1 MSENERM
8 KNTQLVMLALLMISG
23 RLIAQD
29 STGIVRDTIKT
40 DTIVS
45 VNEPVTLDLVDESWK
60 KNQPVYKL
68 KLAIDLPVTLVTTAT
83 TLFGF
88 SKIYN
93 KERLTVDE
101 VESLDPRNVTRY
113 DRSATRHYSESAT
126 KVANML
132 FYGSQP
138 LPVIFLLDKRT
149 RKDFPKLAL
158 LYLEAMGATGVPYVS
173 AVYFGDR
180 YRPYTYNPETPM
192 DFKLR
197 GGSRNSFYAGHPALV
212 ATSTFFIA
220 TVFADY
226 HPESR
231 CKWLFYTLAG
241 AATAG
246 TAIGRYLGGRHFPSD
261 LIIGVAMGTAS
272 GLIIPRIHRNKD
284 LAKRKTAIMPFF
296 GESNGLTLVHKF

>member
-1 MSENERM
+1 MSEIERM
-8 KNTQLVMLALLMISG
+8 KNTLLPMLVALLISG
-23 RLIAQD
+23 HLIAQD
-29 STGIVRDTIKT
+29 STGMVRDTIKS

-45 VNEPVTLDLVDESWK
+45 VNEPVSNSIIEEFPK
-60 KNQPVYKL
+60 KKEPVYKI
-68 KLAIDLPVTLVTTAT
+68 KPAIDIPITAVTTAA

-93 KERLTVDE
+93 KERLTIDE
-101 VESLDPRNVTRY
+101 VESLDPRNINRF
-113 DRSATRHYSESAT
+113 DRPATRQYSESAT
-126 KVANML
+126 RVANML

-138 LPVIFLLDKRT
+138 LPIIFLLDKKT

-158 LYLEAMGATGVPYVS
+158 LYLEAMGATGVPYVT

-212 ATSTFFIA
+212 ATSTFFMA
-220 TVFADY
+220 TVFSDY

-231 CKWLFYTLAG
+231 FKWLFYTLAG

-261 LIIGVAMGTAS
+261 LIIGVTMGTAS

-284 LAKRKTAIMPFF
+284 LSKRKTAVMPFF
-296 GESNGLTLVHKF
+296 GESNGLTVVHKF

>member
-8 KNTQLVMLALLMISG
+8 KNTLLPILAILLISN

-29 STGIVRDTIKT
+29 STVMVQDTLKT
-40 DTIVS
+40 ATIVS
-45 VNEPVTLDLVDESWK
+45 VNEPVTNATIDESWK
-60 KNQPVYKL
+60 KKQPVYRL
-68 KLAIDLPVTLVTTAT
+68 KPAIDIPVTAVTTAIS
-83 TLFGF
+83 LFGF

-93 KERLTVDE
+93 KDHLTVAQ
-101 VESLDPRNVTRY
+101 VESLDPKTINRF
-113 DRSATRHYSESAT
+113 DRPATRHYSESAT
-126 KVANML
+126 KVANLL

-138 LPVIFLLDKRT
+138 LPVIFLLDKKT

-158 LYLEAMGATGVPYVS
+158 LYLEAMGATGVPYVT

-220 TVFADY
+220 TVFSDY

-231 CKWLFYTLAG
+231 VKWLFYSLAG
-241 AATAG
+241 AATA
-246 TAIGRYLGGRHFPSD
+246 TAAIGRYLGGRHFPSD
-261 LIIGVAMGTAS
+261 LIIGVTMGTAS

-284 LAKRKTAIMPFF
+284 ITKRKTAIMPFF

>member
-1 MSENERM
+1 MSEYERM
-8 KNTQLVMLALLMISG
+8 KNTLLPMLVALLMSSH
-23 RLIAQD
+23 LFAQD
-29 STGIVRDTIKT
+29 STGMIRDTIKT

-45 VNEPVTLDLVDESWK
+45 VNEPVSKVTIDESPK
-60 KNQPVYKL
+60 MKGPVYKL
-68 KLAIDLPVTLVTTAT
+68 KLPIDIPVTAVTTAT

-101 VESLDPRNVTRY
+101 VESLDPQTVNSF
-113 DRSATRHYSESAT
+113 DRSATRHYSEKAT
-126 KVANML
+126 KVADAL

-138 LPVIFLLDKRT
+138 LPLIFLLDKRT
-149 RKDFPKLAL
+149 RKDFPKLVL
-158 LYLEAMGATGVPYVS
+158 LYLETMGVTGVPYVT

-180 YRPYTYNPETPM
+180 YRPYTYNPEAPM

-212 ATSTFFIA
+212 ATSTFFMA

-231 CKWLFYTLAG
+231 FKWLFYTLAG

-261 LIIGVAMGTAS
+261 LIIGVTMGTAS

-284 LAKRKTAIMPFF
+284 LANRKTVVMPFF
-296 GESNGLTLVHKF
+296 GESNGLTLVRKF

>member
-8 KNTQLVMLALLMISG
+8 KNTLLPMLAMLLFCN

-29 STGIVRDTIKT
+29 STVLVQDTLKT
-40 DTIVS
+40 PTIVS
-45 VNEPVTLDLVDESWK
+45 VNEPVTNVTIDESRIK
-60 KNQPVYKL
+60 KQPVYKI
-68 KLAIDLPVTLVTTAT
+68 KPAIDIPVTAVTTAY

-93 KERLTVDE
+93 KERLTVSE
-101 VESLDPRNVTRY
+101 VESLDPRTVNRF
-113 DRSATRHYSESAT
+113 DRPATRQYSESAT

-158 LYLEAMGATGVPYVS
+158 LYLEAMGATGVPYTT

-231 CKWLFYTLAG
+231 VKWLFYTLAG
-241 AATAG
+241 TATTA

-261 LIIGVAMGTAS
+261 IIIGVTMGTAS

-284 LAKRKTAIMPFF
+284 ITKRKTAIMPFF

>member
-1 MSENERM
+1 MSEYERM
-8 KNTQLVMLALLMISG
+8 KNTLLPMLVALVFSSP
-23 RLIAQD
+23 LIAQD
-29 STGIVRDTIKT
+29 STGMVRDTIKT

-45 VNEPVTLDLVDESWK
+45 VNEPVSNSTIDVSGIK
-60 KNQPVYKL
+60 KEPVYKV
-68 KLAIDLPVTLVTTAT
+68 KLAIDLPVTAVTTAV

-93 KERLTVDE
+93 KRPLTVDE
-101 VESLDPRNVTRY
+101 VEALNPQNVNSF

-126 KVANML
+126 KVANTL

-138 LPVIFLLDKRT
+138 LALVFLLDKRT

-231 CKWLFYTLAG
+231 VKWLFYTLAG

-261 LIIGVAMGTAS
+261 IIIGVTMGTAS
-272 GLIIPRIHRNKD
+272 GLIIPRIHRNKN
-284 LAKRKTAIMPFF
+284 LANRKTAIMPFF

>member
-1 MSENERM
+1 MSEYERM
-8 KNTQLVMLALLMISG
+8 KNTLLPMMVALLMSS
-23 RLIAQD
+23 RLFAQD
-29 STGIVRDTIKT
+29 STGMIRDTVKT

-45 VNEPVTLDLVDESWK
+45 VNEPVSKITIDESPK
-60 KNQPVYKL
+60 KKEFIYKL
-68 KLAIDLPVTLVTTAT
+68 KPGIDIPITALTTAT

-101 VESLDPRNVTRY
+101 VESLDPRNVNRF
-113 DRSATRHYSESAT
+113 DRSATRHYDDKAES
-126 KVANML
+126 VANIL

-138 LPVIFLLDKRT
+138 LPIIFLLDKKT

-158 LYLEAMGATGVPYVS
+158 LYLEAMGATGVPYVT

-180 YRPYTYNPETPM
+180 YRPYTYNPSTPI

-220 TVFADY
+220 TVFSDY
-226 HPESR
+226 HPESHF
-231 CKWLFYTLAG
+231 KWLFYTLAG

-261 LIIGVAMGTAS
+261 LIIGVTMGTAS

-296 GESNGLTLVHKF
+296 GQSNGLTLVRKF

>member
-1 MSENERM
+1 M
-8 KNTQLVMLALLMISG
+8 KRFVPMMLACMVSIQLFSQDTTMIS
-23 RLIAQD
+23 R
-29 STGIVRDTIKT
+29 

-45 VNEPVTLDLVDESWK
+45 VNEPVTSALVDETFPK
-60 KNQPVYKL
+60 KEPVYKL
-68 KLAIDLPVTLVTTAT
+68 KPAIDIPVTAITTAT
-83 TLFGF
+83 TLLGF
-88 SKIYN
+88 SKIYS
-93 KERLTVDE
+93 KRRLTEEE
-101 VESLDPRNVTRY
+101 VAALDPQDVNSF
-113 DRSATRHYSESAT
+113 DRSATRHYSERAT
-126 KVANML
+126 TVANLL

-138 LPVIFLLDKRT
+138 LPVIFLLDKKT

-226 HPESR
+226 HPESKV
-231 CKWLFYTLAG
+231 KWLFYTLAG
-241 AATAG
+241 AATA
-246 TAIGRYLGGRHFPSD
+246 TCAMGRYLGGRHFPSD
-261 LIIGVAMGTAS
+261 LIIGVTMGTAS

-284 LAKRKTAIMPFF
+284 VFKRKTTIAPFF
-296 GESNGLTLVHKF
+296 GESNGLVLVHKF

>member
-1 MSENERM
+1 MLVA
-8 KNTQLVMLALLMISG
+8 LVMSS
-23 RLIAQD
+23 RLNAQD
-29 STGIVRDTIKT
+29 STGMVRDTIKT

-45 VNEPVTLDLVDESWK
+45 VNEPVTKITIDESGTR
-60 KNQPVYKL
+60 NEPVYKL
-68 KLAIDLPVTLVTTAT
+68 KPGIDIPVTAVTTAT

-101 VESLDPRNVTRY
+101 VESLDPRNVNRF
-113 DRSATRHYSESAT
+113 DRPATRHYSERAT
-126 KVANML
+126 KVADFL

-138 LPVIFLLDKRT
+138 LPLIFLLDKKT
-149 RKDFPKLAL
+149 RKDFPKLVL

-173 AVYFGDR
+173 AVYYANR
-180 YRPYTYNPETPM
+180 LRPYTYNPETPM

-197 GGSRNSFYAGHPALV
+197 GGSRNSFFAGHPALV
-212 ATSTFFIA
+212 ATSTFFMA
-220 TVFADY
+220 TVFSDY
-226 HPESR
+226 HPESKF
-231 CKWLFYTLAG
+231 KWLFYTLAG

-261 LIIGVAMGTAS
+261 LIVGVSLGTAS

-284 LAKRKTAIMPFF
+284 ITKRKTAIMPFF
-296 GESNGLTLVHKF
+296 GQSNGLTLVRKF

>member
-1 MSENERM
+1 MSEYERM
-8 KNTQLVMLALLMISG
+8 KNTLLPMLTALLMSSQ
-23 RLIAQD
+23 LLAQD

-45 VNEPVTLDLVDESWK
+45 VNEPVTKIMIQESSQK
-60 KNQPVYKL
+60 KEPIYKI
-68 KLAIDLPVTLVTTAT
+68 KPGIDIPVTAVTTAT
-83 TLFGF
+83 TLYGF

-101 VESLDPRNVTRY
+101 VESLDPRNVNRF
-113 DRSATRHYSESAT
+113 DRSATKHYSERAT
-126 KVANML
+126 KVADIF

-138 LPVIFLLDKRT
+138 LPLLFLLDKRT
-149 RKDFPKLAL
+149 RKDFPKLVL
-158 LYLEAMGATGVPYVS
+158 LYLETMGATGVPYVS

-180 YRPYTYNPETPM
+180 YRPYTYNPETPI

-212 ATSTFFIA
+212 ATSTFFMA
-220 TVFADY
+220 TVFSDY
-226 HPESR
+226 HPESKF
-231 CKWLFYTLAG
+231 KWLFYTLAG

-261 LIIGVAMGTAS
+261 LIIGVTMGTAS
-272 GLIIPRIHRNKD
+272 GLIIPRIHRNKK
-284 LAKRKTAIMPFF
+284 LADRKTAIMPFF

>member
-1 MSENERM
+1 MSEIERM
-8 KNTQLVMLALLMISG
+8 KYTLLLLMISG
-23 RLIAQD
+23 GLMAQD
-29 STGIVRDTIKT
+29 STRIFRDTLKT

-45 VNEPVTLDLVDESWK
+45 VNEPVAKTPIDESWK
-60 KNQPVYKL
+60 KSQPVYKL
-68 KLAIDLPVTLVTTAT
+68 NLAVDLPVTAVTTAI

-93 KERLTVDE
+93 KEWLTESE
-101 VESLDPRNVTRY
+101 VESLDPRNVNRF

-126 KVANML
+126 KVANLL

-138 LPVIFLLDKRT
+138 LPILFLLDKKT

-158 LYLEAMGATGVPYVS
+158 LYLETMGATGVPYVS

-180 YRPYTYNPETPM
+180 YRPYTYNPDTPM

-197 GGSRNSFYAGHPALV
+197 GGSRNSFFAGHPALV
-212 ATSTFFIA
+212 ATSTFFMA
-220 TVFADY
+220 TVFSDY

-231 CKWLFYTLAG
+231 FKWLFYTLAG

-261 LIIGVAMGTAS
+261 LIIGVSLGTAS

-296 GESNGLTLVHKF
+296 GQSQGLVLVRKF

>member
-8 KNTQLVMLALLMISG
+8 KNTLLPILAILLISN

-29 STGIVRDTIKT
+29 STVMVQDTLKT
-40 DTIVS
+40 ATIVS
-45 VNEPVTLDLVDESWK
+45 VNEPVTNATIDKSLK
-60 KNQPVYKL
+60 KNQPVYRL
-68 KLAIDLPVTLVTTAT
+68 KPAIDIPVTAVTTAIS
-83 TLFGF
+83 LFGF

-93 KERLTVDE
+93 KDHLTVAE
-101 VESLDPRNVTRY
+101 VESLDPKTVNRF

-126 KVANML
+126 KVANLL

-138 LPVIFLLDKRT
+138 LPVIFLLDKKT

-220 TVFADY
+220 TVFSDY

-231 CKWLFYTLAG
+231 VKWLFYSLAG
-241 AATAG
+241 AATA
-246 TAIGRYLGGRHFPSD
+246 TAAIGRYLGGRHFPSD
-261 LIIGVAMGTAS
+261 LIIGVTMGTAS

-284 LAKRKTAIMPFF
+284 ITKRKTAIMPFF